1 MTPIYSPTHRDVDLF
16 MQKLEEEEQMRQKQ
30 AALAYAR
37 YQKQGKTFEVT
48 GSTLRRL
55 FFWGAVAIWFVWW
68 IF

>member
-16 MQKLEEEEQMRQKQ
+16 LAKLEEEEQMRAQQ
-30 AALAYAR
+30 AALAYAS
-37 YQKQGKTFEVT
+37 YQTQGKTFEVT

-55 FFWGAVAIWFVWW
+55 FFWGAVASLFVWW